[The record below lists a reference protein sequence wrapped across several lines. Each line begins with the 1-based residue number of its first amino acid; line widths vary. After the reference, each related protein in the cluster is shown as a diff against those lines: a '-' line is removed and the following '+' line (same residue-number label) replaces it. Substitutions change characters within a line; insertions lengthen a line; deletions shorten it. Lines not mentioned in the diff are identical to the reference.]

1 MTTVN
6 MLTPRIPSVFLRI
19 LIFLLIWWVITD
31 GALASW
37 WIGLPAVLLAV
48 IISVILVPTTTI
60 NWYELFKFIPYFI
73 IRSFVGGVDVA
84 MRALHPKLPIV
95 PALIEYP
102 LRLPIGLPQVF
113 FINTVSL
120 LPGTLI
126 ADSHGD
132 TLEVHILDETSG
144 FIDEIRSVEQSIAKI
159 FVVTLNERENN
170 KGK

>member
-113 FINTVSL
+113 FINMVSL